1 MQKLLPP
8 NGMAPIKAL
17 SRWLPLFLG
26 FVAPLAAQVNYAT
39 PYTFQ
44 VVAGTPG
51 VPGSADGT
59 GAAARFT
66 HPYGMAIDSSG
77 NIYIADKNNDV
88 IRKMTPAG
96 VVTTIAGL
104 AGTTGFVDGTGSAAE
119 FNRPNDVAVDKSG
132 NLWVADTGNDTI
144 RKITPAGVVTTPLG
158 TAGSASSTDGTGS
171 AALFSGPAGI
181 CVDATGTDL
190 YIADTGNSI
199 IRKVVISTLLSTTY
213 MGTAGTLGY
222 LDGTGAGAEF
232 NNPIGITIDSGGNL
246 YIADT
251 NNNVI
256 RKVTSSAVSSTLAG
270 SSTASGFTDGTGVF
284 ALFNSPR
291 GVAVDSAGNVYVT
304 DSANSTIRMINPTG
318 VVTTLAGT
326 PGDFANVPGTGASA
340 LFDEPI
346 GIVVNSG
353 GTLFVSTELGYT
365 ISQGTAA
372 TALVP
377 AILQQPT
384 SQSVSSGTTVSFH
397 VLANGLPA
405 PTYQWY
411 LNGTALANGGA
422 VSGVTGGT
430 LVISGATAANA
441 GSYTAQAT
449 NASGTVTSSGASLT
463 VAAGGAMSR
472 LANIS
477 CRSQVGLGTGFLIL
491 GFEVGGAGTTGSE
504 PLLIRASGPA
514 LATFDV
520 TGFLPD
526 PQLQFYSGPNLVASN
541 FGWAGN
547 TQISSEAATL
557 AAFPWTAPASLD
569 SALLETVPVGGYTA
583 QVNGQS
589 GDQGVALAEI
599 YDATPPGTATATS
612 PRLINVSARSA
623 VSTGGGVMIV
633 GFVIEGSSAKTVL
646 IRASGP
652 ALSPYL
658 TGFLPD
664 PELELYNS
672 SNVDIGENYGWAGD
686 PEIAAEAA
694 SVAAFPWTSTT
705 SSDSAL
711 LVTLAPGSYT
721 AQVAGASGDSGIAL
735 LEVYEIK

>member
-1 MQKLLPP
+1 
-8 NGMAPIKAL
+8 MAPIKAL

-44 VVAGTPG
+44 VTAGTPG
-51 VPGSADGT
+51 VPGSSDGT
-59 GAAARFT
+59 GAAARFS

-77 NIYIADKNNDV
+77 NIYIADKNNDI

-96 VVTTIAGL
+96 VVTTLAGL

-119 FNRPNDVAVDKSG
+119 FNRPNDVAVDSSG
-132 NLWVADTGNDTI
+132 NVWVADTGNNTI

-158 TAGSASSTDGTGS
+158 TPGSTGSTDGTGP
-171 AALFSGPAGI
+171 AALFAGPSGI
-181 CVDATGTDL
+181 CIDGSGNM

-199 IRKVVISTLLSTTY
+199 IRKVVISTAISTTY
-213 MGTAGTLGY
+213 MGTAGSVGY
-222 LDGTGAGAEF
+222 ADGTGVGAQF

-291 GVAVDSAGNVYVT
+291 GVAVDSTGNVYVT
-304 DSANSTIRMINPTG
+304 DSANSTIRKITPTG
-318 VVTTLAGT
+318 IVSTLAGT

-346 GIVVNSG
+346 GIVINSS
-353 GTLFVSTELGYT
+353 GTLYVSTELGYT
-365 ISQGTAA
+365 ISQGTVA
-372 TALVP
+372 TALSP
-377 AILQQPT
+377 TILQQPT
-384 SQSVSSGTTVSFH
+384 TQSVSSGTTVAFH

-422 VSGVTGGT
+422 VSGVNGAT
-430 LVISGATAANA
+430 LVISGATTANA
-441 GSYTAQAT
+441 GSYTAKAT
-449 NASGTVTSSGASLT
+449 NASGTATSTGASLT

-472 LANIS
+472 LVNIS

-491 GFEVGGAGTTGSE
+491 GFEVGGAGTSGSE

-520 TGFLPD
+520 TNFLPD

-547 TQISSEAATL
+547 AQISAEAATL

-612 PRLINVSARSA
+612 PRLVNISARSA

-672 SNVDIGENYGWAGD
+672 SNVAIGENYGWAGD
-686 PEIAAEAA
+686 AEIAAEAA

-705 SSDSAL
+705 SNDSAL